1 MTGGGGLWFHL
12 GFLPMPALVQQAKK
26 PIIGVLPNIPD
37 MFTPITQLG
46 IREINPGGFVEPV
59 DSL

>member
-1 MTGGGGLWFHL
+1 
-12 GFLPMPALVQQAKK
+12 MPVHVQQAKK

-37 MFTPITQLG
+37 TFTPITQLG